1 MPPVDPL
8 SGFNGI
14 RLSPDAVIA
23 RFKPNAGFLSLL
35 FGNGRSGPPSK
46 PSDILSLAGAY
57 REKKD
62 FNAAK
67 DLLRTLVKSGGESG
81 EHYKQALFLLAL
93 CCHSQ
98 ENYDEAARWYGRYL
112 EQSPG
117 DSYWKALARGNLAD
131 ACCALGCF
139 EEAEPLFRESLD
151 GLKVM
156 FSQAYPNC
164 PYYHM
169 LRNYGTL
176 LSKMNRKEEAA
187 QVESEAD
194 SEEDLFWFIWVRCT

>member
-14 RLSPDAVIA
+14 RLSPDAVID
-23 RFKPNAGFLSLL
+23 RFKPKVDFLSVL
-35 FGNGRSGPPSK
+35 FGRRSAWPPTK

-62 FNAAK
+62 FRSAEY
-67 DLLRTLVKSGGESG
+67 LLRSLVKSGGESR
-81 EHYKQALFLLAL
+81 EHGQKALFLLAL

-98 ENYDEAARWYGRYL
+98 GNYDEAARWYGRYL
-112 EQSPG
+112 EQSPR
-117 DSYWKALARGNLAD
+117 DSYWTALARGNLAD
-131 ACCALGCF
+131 SYCALGRF
-139 EEAEPLFRESLD
+139 GEAEPMFRESLEV
-151 GLKVM
+151 LKLM

-169 LRNYGTL
+169 LRNYGAL
-176 LSKMNRKEEAA
+176 LSKMGRQEEAA
-187 QVESEAD
+187 QVQGEAD
-194 SEEDLFWFIWVRCT
+194 AEEDLFWFCWVRCT